1 MREINFTNQNEMVR
15 RIKEKYHNSTYAK
28 TILNH
33 MDEMPLKDD
42 IKSIIA
48 CLRRMFP
55 STYDFRSA
63 KAFYNVYGHNRLETK
78 CLALLM
84 REEYEKFT
92 LQKKDEWKKAELA
105 KYNCST
111 WQEYFEICGWKKR
124 DGSNS
129 YIKPKIDRDA
139 TKPNVLEPTFH
150 RVLNHHANRVG
161 YRGKKNEIQEQN
173 VRNRRA
179 EIVRK

>member
-1 MREINFTNQNEMVR
+1 MREINFTDKNEMIR
-15 RIKEKYHNSTYAK
+15 RIKEKYHDSAYAK

-33 MDEMPLKDD
+33 IDETPLKDD

-63 KAFYNVYGHNRLETK
+63 KAFYDVYNHNRLETK
-78 CLALLM
+78 YLALLI
-84 REEYEKFT
+84 REEREKLT
-92 LQKKDEWKKAELA
+92 LQNKEEWEKAELA

-111 WQEYFEICGWKKR
+111 WQEYFEMCGWKKR

-129 YIKPKIDRDA
+129 YIKPKIERDA
-139 TKPNVLEPTFH
+139 TTPNVLEPTFH
-150 RVLNHHANRVG
+150 RALNHNANRVG
-161 YRGKKNEIQEQN
+161 YRGKKNEAQEQN
-173 VRNRRA
+173 VRNRKA
-179 EIVRK
+179 EI